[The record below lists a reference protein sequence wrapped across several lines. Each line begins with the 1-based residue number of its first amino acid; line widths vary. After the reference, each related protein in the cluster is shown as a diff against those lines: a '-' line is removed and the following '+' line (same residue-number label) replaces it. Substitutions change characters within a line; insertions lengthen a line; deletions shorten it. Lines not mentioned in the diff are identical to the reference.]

1 MIRLKGRNHDTFMNN
16 YIQEV
21 QLKILWWK
29 TKYLG
34 IWEREVHVRALASL
48 RRQMIRLHL
57 LGFIFDPFHIMETN
71 DSFLSF
77 ACCLFS
83 ITLFPHVNTNVLNN
97 VVNPLGW
104 IFSNLETI
112 QWDWLC
118 GWTSLRQWTI
128 GCLTK
133 LSLCIMNLVLWLI
146 TKNLPCVSCLDLE
159 AIIVTYMLSMA
170 NNRQPIGL
178 RMSKLNGLK
187 TLKLEPIIETRNC

>member
-1 MIRLKGRNHDTFMNN
+1 
-16 YIQEV
+16 
-21 QLKILWWK
+21 
-29 TKYLG
+29 
-34 IWEREVHVRALASL
+34 
-48 RRQMIRLHL
+48 MIRLHL

-170 NNRQPIGL
+170 NNRQTIGNHSVWECQNCTFKKFETWTSYWL
-178 RMSKLNGLK
+178 MKLLK
-187 TLKLEPIIETRNC
+187 NFKLF